1 MRAFHKDK
9 DRYFQ
14 MQYLTARDH
23 MIPFMSELIR
33 LTPNTRVLEVGCGEA
48 GVLLAYLEKGCQCV
62 GIELSEGRTK
72 KAKEYHQDALRTGQI
87 SFINRNIYDIVV
99 EEDLGDAFDLVILK
113 DVIEHIPE
121 QDKVIRKLRDFVKPE
136 GIIFFGFPPWHM
148 PFGGHQQICRSKILS
163 HLPYHHLL
171 PKPIYK
177 GILNGFGEPDK
188 VVKEL
193 LEIKDT
199 GISIER
205 FERIIHAQNLQVN
218 KKLHFLVNPIYSY
231 KFNLKPRK
239 QFKLVQS
246 IPFLRNFLT
255 TAVYYAVS
263 KKS

>member
-23 MIPFMSELIR
+23 IVPFLSEVMH
-33 LTPNTRVLEVGCGEA
+33 LTSKTRVLEVGCGEA
-48 GVLLAYLEKGCQCV
+48 GVLLAFLEKGCQCV
-62 GIELSEGRTK
+62 GIELSEGRTE
-72 KAKEYHQDALRTGQI
+72 KAMQYHKDAIQQGQI
-87 SFINRNIYDIVV
+87 SFINRNIYDIGV
-99 EEDLGDAFDLVILK
+99 EKDLGDTFDLIILK
-113 DVIEHIPE
+113 DVIEHIPD
-121 QDKVIRKLRDFVKPE
+121 QDKVIQKLGDFLKPQ
-136 GIIFFGFPPWHM
+136 GRIFFGFPPWYM

-163 HLPYHHLL
+163 SLPYHHLL
-171 PKPIYK
+171 PKSIYR
-177 GILNGFGEPDK
+177 GILKGFGEPEK

-205 FERIIHAQNLQVN
+205 FEKIIQNQGFVVN
-218 KKLHFLVNPIYSY
+218 KKLHFLINPIYFY

-239 QFKLVQS
+239 QFRLLQS
-246 IPFLRNFLT
+246 IRFVRNFFT
-255 TAVYYAVS
+255 TAVYYVVS